1 MNAILNGSVPDSPKP
16 QTTKAPHKV
25 ESKSC
30 ENVITAQCA
39 PIDFVVFVQITEVAY
54 LNVAGSAVY
63 DINVHI
69 SSAASLIGM
78 ACDTD
83 ITPGSPPRQQQIG
96 LTSPEIG

>member
-1 MNAILNGSVPDSPKP
+1 MDNLCCFYCDYLP
-16 QTTKAPHKV
+16 
-25 ESKSC
+25 
-30 ENVITAQCA
+30 
-39 PIDFVVFVQITEVAY
+39 Y

-96 LTSPEIG
+96 LRKNGHG